1 MFIFDKNRGI
11 EVMKTRIRKKRIKLF
26 PQLDVEFMRAV
37 EMGDSV
43 KQAEIAAKKQ
53 ALRDLTDINID
64 SVNTIQELKALWP
77 IELLGDSPFY
87 SED

>member
-26 PQLDVEFMRAV
+26 PELDIQFMRAV
-37 EMGDSV
+37 EMGDV
-43 KQAEIAAKKQ
+43 AKQTEIAAKKQ

-64 SVNTIQELKALWP
+64 SVNTIEELKALWP
-77 IELLGDSPFY
+77 TDILGPSPFY
-87 SED
+87 EEN

>member
-1 MFIFDKNRGI
+1 MFTFDKNRGL
-11 EVMKTRIRKKRIKLF
+11 ELMKRYIRSKRTKLF

-37 EMGDSV
+37 EMGDST

-64 SVNTIQELKALWP
+64 SVTTIDELKALWP
-77 IELLGDSPFY
+77 TELLGDSPFY
-87 SED
+87 NEE

>member
-1 MFIFDKNRGI
+1 MFSFDKNRGL
-11 EVMKTRIRKKRIKLF
+11 ELMKKYIRSKRAKLF

-37 EMGDSV
+37 EMGDSA

-64 SVNTIQELKALWP
+64 SVNTIEELKALWP
-77 IELLGDSPFY
+77 TDILGPTPFY
-87 SED
+87 EEN

>member
-1 MFIFDKNRGI
+1 MFSFDKNRGL
-11 EVMKTRIRKKRIKLF
+11 ELMKKYIRSKRTKLF

-37 EMGDSV
+37 EMGDSA

-64 SVNTIQELKALWP
+64 SVNTIEELKALWP
-77 IELLGDSPFY
+77 TDILGPTPFY
-87 SED
+87 EEN

>member
-77 IELLGDSPFY
+77 TELLGDSPFY

>member
-1 MFIFDKNRGI
+1 MFTFDKNRGL
-11 EVMKTRIRKKRIKLF
+11 ELMKRYIRSKRTKLF

-37 EMGDSV
+37 EMGDSI

-64 SVNTIQELKALWP
+64 SVNTIEELKALWP
-77 IELLGDSPFY
+77 TDVLGPTPFY
-87 SED
+87 EEN

>member
-1 MFIFDKNRGI
+1 MFTFDKNRGL
-11 EVMKTRIRKKRIKLF
+11 ELMKRYIRSKRTKLF

-37 EMGDSV
+37 EMGDST

-64 SVNTIQELKALWP
+64 SVNTIEELKGLWP
-77 IELLGDSPFY
+77 TDVLGPTPFY
-87 SED
+87 EEN

>member
-1 MFIFDKNRGI
+1 MFSFDKNRGL
-11 EVMKTRIRKKRIKLF
+11 ELMKRYIRSKRAKLF

-64 SVNTIQELKALWP
+64 SVNTIEELKALWP
-77 IELLGDSPFY
+77 TDILGPTPFY
-87 SED
+87 EEN

>member
-1 MFIFDKNRGI
+1 MFTFDKNRGL
-11 EVMKTRIRKKRIKLF
+11 ELMKRYIRSKRTKLF

-37 EMGDSV
+37 EMGDST

-64 SVNTIQELKALWP
+64 SVNTIEELKGLWP
-77 IELLGDSPFY
+77 IDVLGPTPFY
-87 SED
+87 EEN